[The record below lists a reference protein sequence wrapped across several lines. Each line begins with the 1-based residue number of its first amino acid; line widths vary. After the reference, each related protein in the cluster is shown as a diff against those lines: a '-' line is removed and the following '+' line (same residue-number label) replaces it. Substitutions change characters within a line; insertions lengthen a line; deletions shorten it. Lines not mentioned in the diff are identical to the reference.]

1 MSENKYNNSKIYLI
15 KCRLDN
21 NLIYVGSTVRT
32 LYDRWNQ
39 HKKTAQ
45 KTNHKKHRLLYN
57 KINEIGINF
66 FYIELYEQLILN
78 NNQELLNKEG
88 EIIKKLSTLNYNI
101 PGVLD
106 ENEYND
112 LKNKVEKERNEYKN
126 KKLSDEQQFEKRLLK
141 NEYLKK
147 RYNLKKLEKEQII

>member
-1 MSENKYNNSKIYLI
+1 MTDGTNI
-15 KCRLDN
+15 KKL
-21 NLIYVGSTVRT
+21 
-32 LYDRWNQ
+32 
-39 HKKTAQ
+39 HKKN
-45 KTNHKKHRLLYN
+45 NHKKHRLLYN
-57 KINEIGINF
+57 KINEIGIKH

-88 EIIKKLSTLNYNI
+88 DIIKKLSTLNYNI

-126 KKLSDEQQFEKRLLK
+126 KKLSDEQQFEKR
-141 NEYLKK
+141 
-147 RYNLKKLEKEQII
+147 

>member
-21 NLIYVGSTVRT
+21 NLIYVGSTVRP

-57 KINEIGINF
+57 KINEIGIKH

-112 LKNKVEKERNEYKN
+112 F
-126 KKLSDEQQFEKRLLK
+126 KK
-141 NEYLKK
+141 
-147 RYNLKKLEKEQII
+147 